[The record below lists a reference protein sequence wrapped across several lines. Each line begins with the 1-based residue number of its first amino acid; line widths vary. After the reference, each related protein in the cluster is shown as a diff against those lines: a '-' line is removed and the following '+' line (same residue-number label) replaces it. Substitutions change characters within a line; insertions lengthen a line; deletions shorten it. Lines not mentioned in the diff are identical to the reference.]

1 MHFAVRKNSITY
13 DLMAE
18 GGTPPGASESHRD
31 SRDKQNFRGVCSEI
45 LPEFKDF
52 RDCVS
57 TFVKSGEKEVDLL
70 FMSPV
75 DYFKSS
81 LMLKHGVSL
90 IHGKLIRGS
99 LVSSV
104 IYVDVIL
111 NKNQVD
117 VSDMGMVRYCLD
129 YSKDFGWVFEELVK
143 GTRTII
149 FHRVGGYVRS
159 KMTQMALDVTTTEES
174 VNGGTW
180 VPGTVAQSG
189 EPSCNTGFVRWSSG
203 LSMTKI
209 KQELMTFYPIMEMLI
224 SGKISR
230 SILKELRKMAVDGFV
245 RLPTPTE
252 IEAAFATRN
261 EMERVMHVFGK
272 KRMRRKES
280 EKIEVAEDEEE

>member
-1 MHFAVRKNSITY
+1 MIGCVEEDEREFVHRKLCRDIAIWRASDQSGY
-13 DLMAE
+13 AE
-18 GGTPPGASESHRD
+18 LS
-31 SRDKQNFRGVCSEI
+31 FRGVCSEI

-90 IHGKLIRGS
+90 IHDKLIRGSLVSSVIYVDVILNKNQVDVSDMGMVRYCLDYSKDFGWILPEFKDFRDCVSTFVKSGEKEVDLLFMSPVDYFKSSLMLKHGVSLIHDKLIRGS

-129 YSKDFGWVFEELVK
+129 YSKDFGWVSKLDEQMFRSWGYFGE
-143 GTRTII
+143 II
-149 FHRVGGYVRS
+149 
-159 KMTQMALDVTTTEES
+159 
-174 VNGGTW
+174 
-180 VPGTVAQSG
+180 
-189 EPSCNTGFVRWSSG
+189 PSY
-203 LSMTKI
+203 I
-209 KQELMTFYPIMEMLI
+209 AI
-224 SGKISR
+224 GKRR
-230 SILKELRKMAVDGFV
+230 SIDTLLS
-245 RLPTPTE
+245 T
-252 IEAAFATRN
+252 
-261 EMERVMHVFGK
+261 
-272 KRMRRKES
+272 
-280 EKIEVAEDEEE
+280 EDEDKECITSSSDE